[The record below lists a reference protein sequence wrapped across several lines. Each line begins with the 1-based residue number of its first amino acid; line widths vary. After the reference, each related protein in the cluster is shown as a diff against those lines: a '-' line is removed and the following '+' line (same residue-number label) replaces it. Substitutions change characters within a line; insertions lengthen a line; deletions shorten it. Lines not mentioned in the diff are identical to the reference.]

1 MISAIVSRDGIDVRG
16 HSGYAPAGSD
26 IVCAGVSALLNAFI
40 DSAGRDV
47 AVEEADAKTVI
58 QIKTHTKETE
68 AKFKMLVTGLKGIE
82 DEFPEFV
89 HIHDQAYMS
98 LNGTIES
105 SIETI
110 TR

>member
-40 DSAGRDV
+40 DSARRDITT
-47 AVEEADAKTVI
+47 EEGEAKTIVR
-58 QIKTHTKETE
+58 IKNRTGETE
-68 AKFKMLVTGLKGIE
+68 AKYKMLVTGLRAIE
-82 DEFPEFV
+82 TEFPEYLT
-89 HIHDQAYMS
+89 IHDQAFMS
-98 LNGTIES
+98 IKGTIES
-105 SIETI
+105 SIETL